1 MSPAGPAV
9 GELASGEAADPDD
22 QQEVPLGP
30 SHWEDFDE
38 LTAETLFDLAA
49 TIRTSLSRSSRR
61 CCLSTGRTFS
71 SFSRC
76 THKRF
81 TDRFKNTAMRRRR
94 ALQLLG
100 SAALSAAGCVT
111 TDEPQ
116 TGTTQTEHKTP
127 AADTDHALGEEV
139 LVDGIGTVTVTS
151 ATVQRSVIHYHL
163 YREVY
168 EPVDAQMLVLAG
180 QIPDDADPE
189 FDIQFQARIDGTVIG
204 AAARTWL
211 TSGNRIYALSIP
223 VDTVTEATLVLQT
236 GERPA
241 WTLPETVVDRL
252 AVAPAF
258 HLHDAIVLE
267 ADGETA
273 LELTVENRGD
283 RDGVFRAVA
292 KHDSAADADA
302 AIRFPV
308 PADDNVSKTIH
319 SSMVRSWPSDAD
331 FAREI
336 AADTRVFAVA

>member
-1 MSPAGPAV
+1 
-9 GELASGEAADPDD
+9 
-22 QQEVPLGP
+22 
-30 SHWEDFDE
+30 
-38 LTAETLFDLAA
+38 
-49 TIRTSLSRSSRR
+49 
-61 CCLSTGRTFS
+61 
-71 SFSRC
+71 
-76 THKRF
+76 
-81 TDRFKNTAMRRRR
+81 MRRRH
-94 ALQLLG
+94 AHQSLG

-116 TGTTQTEHKTP
+116 TGTTRTEPKTP
-127 AADTDHALGEEV
+127 AADTDHTLGDEV
-139 LVDGIGTVTVTS
+139 LVDGLRPVMVKS
-151 ATVQRSVIHYHL
+151 VTVQRSVIHHHL

-180 QIPDDADPE
+180 QIPDGADPE
-189 FDIQFQARIDGTVIG
+189 FDIQFQTRIDGTLID

-211 TSGNRIYALSIP
+211 VSGDRIYTLSVP
-223 VDTVTEATLVLQT
+223 VETVTEAALVLQA

-241 WTLPETVVDRL
+241 WTLPETVIDRL

-258 HLHDAIVLE
+258 HLHDATVIE

-308 PADDNVSKTIH
+308 PADDTVSKTVH